1 MTACIRNNRPK
12 DALPDGAF
20 TAPAPIMTS
29 TQNTVHAEYT
39 ARLAQHSAAR
49 DALAQQDSRL
59 SDIRLYIVIAAG
71 LGAWLAWGRHW
82 FSPWLLVLFPLAF
95 VALAIRHERVAAR
108 RALARRRT
116 AFYELGLARL
126 EGRWMGQGVSGER
139 FLTPEHPY
147 AADLDIFGS
156 GSLFELLCTARTRLG
171 EDCLAS
177 WLLAPA
183 LPAAVRARQA
193 AVRELA
199 PRLNAREALALRGE
213 EVRGKLQPETLA
225 RWGDAPVLL
234 NEPWRRG
241 TAPILAALSVAAL
254 TLWVLGHGWVPIAVM
269 AAVVIAFEWPVRRRA
284 GQVQRGLDGS
294 LRDLGLLSSLL
305 ADLEGGTFTA
315 PRLVALQASLS
326 AGGERPS
333 ARIGRLQT
341 IAGLLEVPKN
351 PLLALPAAALLW
363 TTQCALAAEAWRA
376 RNGPALRRWVEA
388 VGEYEALTAL
398 AGYAYEHPEDAFPE
412 IADGSGACFAAVGL
426 SHPLLPPEAA
436 VRNDVSLGGAAP
448 GLLLVSGSN
457 MSGKST
463 LLRAIG
469 VAAVLAGAGAPVRA
483 RRLRLSP
490 LSVGA
495 SLRTQDSLGGGI
507 SRFYAEI
514 LRLRQI
520 VEIGDTDGPPL
531 LFLIDEILHGTNSH
545 DRRLGT
551 EAIARALVRQ
561 GSVGLI
567 TTHDLALAALTEDP
581 ALAAANVHFEDQ
593 MTEGRMSFDYH
604 LRPGLVT
611 GSNAIALMRAV
622 GLDV

>member
-1 MTACIRNNRPK
+1 MRLKILTEAN
-12 DALPDGAF
+12 
-20 TAPAPIMTS
+20 TS
-29 TQNTVHAEYT
+29 DTIHAEYT
-39 ARLAQHSAAR
+39 TRLAAHSAAR
-49 DALAQQDSRL
+49 DTLAQRDSKL
-59 SDIRLYIVIAAG
+59 ADVRLYIVVAAG
-71 LGAWLAWGRHW
+71 IGAWLGWGWHW
-82 FSPWLLVLFPLAF
+82 FSPWLLVVFPLAF
-95 VALAIRHERVAAR
+95 IVLAVGHERVASR
-108 RALARRRT
+108 LALARRRT
-116 AFYELGLARL
+116 AFYERGLARL
-126 EGRWMGQGVSGER
+126 EGRWAGAGVSGER

-147 AADLDIFGS
+147 AADLDVFGS
-156 GSLFELLCTARTRLG
+156 GSLFELLCTVRTRLG
-171 EDCLAS
+171 EDCLAG

-183 LPAAVRARQA
+183 SPDAIRARQA

-199 PRLNAREALALRGE
+199 PRLDAREALALRGDD
-213 EVRGKLQPETLA
+213 VSGKLQPETLA
-225 RWGDAPVLL
+225 RWGDAPTLL
-234 NEPWRRG
+234 NEPWRRVA
-241 TAPILAALSVAAL
+241 APILAVLSVAAL
-254 TLWVLGHGWVPIAVM
+254 TAWALGQGWVPVAVM
-269 AAVVIAFEWPVRRRA
+269 AVAVIAFEWPLRRRV
-284 GQVQRGLDGS
+284 GSVQRGLDGS

-315 PRLVALQASLS
+315 PRLVALQESLS

-333 ARIGRLQT
+333 ARISRLQS

-351 PLLALPAAALLW
+351 PLLSLPAAALLW
-363 TTQCALAAEAWRA
+363 TTQGAFAAEAWRSE
-376 RNGPALRRWVEA
+376 NGPSLRQWIDA

-398 AGYAYEHPEDAFPE
+398 AGYSYEHPEDAFPE
-412 IADGSGACFAAVGL
+412 MADTGACFEAVGL

-436 VRNDVSLGGAAP
+436 VRNDVRLGGSAP

-469 VAAVLAGAGAPVRA
+469 GAAVLAQAGAPVRA
-483 RRLRLSP
+483 RVLKLSP

-520 VEIGDTDGPPL
+520 VEIGTADGPPL

-551 EAIARALVRQ
+551 EAIARALVRS
-561 GSVGLI
+561 GAVGLI
-567 TTHDLALAALTEDP
+567 TTHDLALAALTEDL

-604 LRPGLVT
+604 LRPGIVT
-611 GSNAIALMRAV
+611 QSNAIALMRAV
-622 GLDV
+622 GLEV

>member
-1 MTACIRNNRPK
+1 MRLKIPTETNTQ
-12 DALPDGAF
+12 DA
-20 TAPAPIMTS
+20 
-29 TQNTVHAEYT
+29 VHAEYT

-49 DALAQQDSRL
+49 DMLAQRDSKL
-59 SDIRLYIVIAAG
+59 SDGRLYIVVAAG
-71 LGAWLAWGRHW
+71 IGAWLAWGWHW
-82 FSPWLLVLFPLAF
+82 FSPWLLVVFPLAF
-95 VALAIRHERVAAR
+95 IGLAVSHERVAAR
-108 RALARRRT
+108 LARARRRV
-116 AFYELGLARL
+116 AFYERGLARL
-126 EGRWMGQGVSGER
+126 EGHWAGQGVSGER

-147 AADLDIFGS
+147 AADLDVFGS

-171 EDCLAS
+171 EDQLAA

-183 LPAAVRARQA
+183 LPDAIRARQA

-199 PRLNAREALALRGE
+199 PRLDERETLALRGD
-213 EVRGKLQPETLA
+213 EVQGKLQPQTLA

-234 NEPWRRG
+234 HEQWRRG
-241 TAPILAALSVAAL
+241 TAPILAALNVVALIVWAS
-254 TLWVLGHGWVPIAVM
+254 GHGWVPVAVM
-269 AAVVIAFEWPVRRRA
+269 AVLVIVFEWPVRQRA

-305 ADLEGGTFTA
+305 ADLEGGMFTA
-315 PRLVALQASLS
+315 PRLIALQAALS
-326 AGGERPS
+326 AGSERPS
-333 ARIGRLQT
+333 ARIGRLQS

-363 TTQCALAAEAWRA
+363 TTQCAFAAEAWRSE
-376 RNGPALRRWVEA
+376 NGPALRRWVDA

-398 AGYAYEHPEDAFPE
+398 AGYAYEHPEDALPK
-412 IADGSGACFAAVGL
+412 IADTGACFTAVGL

-436 VRNDVSLGGAAP
+436 VRNDVSLGGSAP

-469 VAAVLAGAGAPVRA
+469 VAAVLAQAGAPVRA
-483 RRLRLSP
+483 HHLHLSP

-520 VEIGDTDGPPL
+520 VDIGAGDGPPL

-561 GSVGLI
+561 GAIGLI
-567 TTHDLALAALTEDP
+567 TTHDLALAALVEDP

-604 LRPGLVT
+604 LRPGIVT

-622 GLDV
+622 GLEV

>member
-1 MTACIRNNRPK
+1 MRLKIPTETN
-12 DALPDGAF
+12 
-20 TAPAPIMTS
+20 
-29 TQNTVHAEYT
+29 TQDTVHAEYT
-39 ARLAQHSAAR
+39 ARLARHSAAR
-49 DALAQQDSRL
+49 DALAQRDSRL
-59 SDIRLYIVIAAG
+59 SDIRLYIVVAAAI
-71 LGAWLAWGRHW
+71 GAWLAWGGHW

-95 VALAIRHERVAAR
+95 VVLAIGHERVAAR
-108 RALARRRT
+108 LALARRRV
-116 AFYELGLARL
+116 AFYERGLARL
-126 EGRWMGQGVSGER
+126 EGRWAGAGVSGER
-139 FLTPEHPY
+139 FLAPEHPY
-147 AADLDIFGS
+147 AADLDVFGS

-171 EDCLAS
+171 EDCLAG
-177 WLLAPA
+177 WLLAPTG
-183 LPAAVRARQA
+183 PDAVRARQE

-199 PRLNAREALALRGE
+199 PHLDAREALALRGD
-213 EVRGKLQPETLA
+213 EVQGKLQPETLA

-234 NEPWRRG
+234 HERWRQVA
-241 TAPILAALSVAAL
+241 APILAVASVAAL
-254 TLWVLGHGWVPIAVM
+254 TVWALGHSWIPVAVM
-269 AAVVIAFEWPVRRRA
+269 AALVIAFEWPLRSRV

-315 PRLVALQASLS
+315 PRLVALQSSLN

-333 ARIGRLQT
+333 ARISRLQT
-341 IAGLLEVPKN
+341 IAGLLEVPRN
-351 PLLALPAAALLW
+351 PLLALPAAVLLW
-363 TTQCALAAEAWRA
+363 TTQCAFAAEAWRA
-376 RNGPALRRWVEA
+376 ENGPALRRWIDA

-412 IADGSGACFAAVGL
+412 ISDTGACFEAAGL
-426 SHPLLPPEAA
+426 SHPLLPPDAA
-436 VRNDVSLGGAAP
+436 VRNDVRLGGAAP

-469 VAAVLAGAGAPVRA
+469 VAAVLAQAGAPVRA
-483 RRLRLSP
+483 QALRLSP

-495 SLRTQDSLGGGI
+495 SLRTQDSLGSGI

-520 VEIGDTDGPPL
+520 VDIGVSDGPPL

-551 EAIARALVRQ
+551 EAIARALVRS
-561 GSVGLI
+561 GAIGLI

-581 ALAAANVHFEDQ
+581 VLGAANVHFEDQ

-604 LRPGLVT
+604 LRPGIVT

-622 GLDV
+622 GLEV

>member
-1 MTACIRNNRPK
+1 MPGVSTP
-12 DALPDGAF
+12 
-20 TAPAPIMTS
+20 PAPIMTN
-29 TQNTVHAEYT
+29 TQNAVHAEYT
-39 ARLAQHSAAR
+39 ARLAQHTEAR
-49 DALAQQDSRL
+49 DTLAQRDSKL
-59 SDIRLYIVIAAG
+59 SDVRLYVVIAAG
-71 LGAWLAWGRHW
+71 ISAWLAWGWHW
-82 FSPWLLVLFPLAF
+82 FSPWLLVVFPLAF
-95 VALAIRHERVAAR
+95 IGLAVGHERVAAR
-108 RALARRRT
+108 LAQARRRT
-116 AFYELGLARL
+116 AFYERGLARL
-126 EGRWMGQGVSGER
+126 EGRWRGQGVSGER

-147 AADLDIFGS
+147 AADLDVFGS

-171 EDCLAS
+171 EDCLAG

-183 LPAAVRARQA
+183 LPEDVRARQE

-199 PRLNAREALALRGE
+199 PRLDTREALALRGE
-213 EVRGKLQPETLA
+213 EVSGKLQPETLA

-234 NEPWRRG
+234 NEPWRRVA
-241 TAPILAALSVAAL
+241 APILAVLNVAAL
-254 TLWVLGHGWVPIAVM
+254 TVWASGHGWVPVAVM
-269 AAVVIAFEWPVRRRA
+269 AAAVIAFEWPVRRRA

-305 ADLEGGTFTA
+305 ADLESGAFTA
-315 PRLVALQASLS
+315 PRLAALQEALS

-333 ARIGRLQT
+333 ARISRLQS

-363 TTQCALAAEAWRA
+363 TTQGAFAAEAWRSE
-376 RNGPALRRWVEA
+376 NGPALRRWVDA

-412 IADGSGACFAAVGL
+412 VADTGACFAAEGL
-426 SHPLLPPEAA
+426 SHPLLPPNAA
-436 VRNDVSLGGAAP
+436 VRNDAALGASAP

-469 VAAVLAGAGAPVRA
+469 VAAVLAQAGAPVRA
-483 RRLRLSP
+483 RALRLSP

-520 VEIGDTDGPPL
+520 VDLGGADGPPL

-561 GSVGLI
+561 GSIGLI

-581 ALAAANVHFEDQ
+581 VLKASNVHFEDQ

-604 LRPGLVT
+604 LRPGIVT

>member
-1 MTACIRNNRPK
+1 M
-12 DALPDGAF
+12 
-20 TAPAPIMTS
+20 
-29 TQNTVHAEYT
+29 V
-39 ARLAQHSAAR
+39 
-49 DALAQQDSRL
+49 
-59 SDIRLYIVIAAG
+59 
-71 LGAWLAWGRHW
+71 
-82 FSPWLLVLFPLAF
+82 FPLAF

-108 RALARRRT
+108 LALARRRT
-116 AFYELGLARL
+116 AFYERGLARL
-126 EGRWMGQGVSGER
+126 EGRWAGAGVSGER
-139 FLTPEHPY
+139 FLNPEHPY

-171 EDCLAS
+171 EDCLAG

-183 LPAAVRARQA
+183 LPEAIRARQA

-199 PRLNAREALALRGE
+199 PHLDAREALAVRGDDGP
-213 EVRGKLQPETLA
+213 GKLQPETLA

-241 TAPILAALSVAAL
+241 AAPLIAVLGVAALVFWALSHAWVLAALVA
-254 TLWVLGHGWVPIAVM
+254 VLVLV
-269 AAVVIAFEWPVRRRA
+269 FEWPLRSRVR
-284 GQVQRGLDGS
+284 QVQRGLDGS

-305 ADLEGGTFTA
+305 ADLEGATFTA

-351 PLLALPAAALLW
+351 PILSLPAAALLW
-363 TTQCALAAEAWRA
+363 TTQCAFAAEAWRA
-376 RNGPALRRWVEA
+376 VNGPSLRRWIDA

-412 IADGSGACFAAVGL
+412 MADTGACFEAVGL

-436 VRNDVSLGGAAP
+436 VRNAVSLGGAAP

-469 VAAVLAGAGAPVRA
+469 VAAVLAQAGAPVRA
-483 RRLRLSP
+483 RALNLSP

-520 VEIGDTDGPPL
+520 VDIGSADGPPL

-551 EAIARALVRQ
+551 EAIARALVRS
-561 GSVGLI
+561 GAVGLI

-604 LRPGLVT
+604 LRPGIVT

>member
-1 MTACIRNNRPK
+1 MSISYVL
-12 DALPDGAF
+12 D
-20 TAPAPIMTS
+20 
-29 TQNTVHAEYT
+29 EYIT
-39 ARLAQHSAAR
+39 RLALHSAAR
-49 DALAQQDSRL
+49 DTLAQRDSKL
-59 SDIRLYIVIAAG
+59 SDLRLYIVIAAG
-71 LGAWLAWGRHW
+71 IGAWLAWGRHW
-82 FSPWLLVLFPLAF
+82 FSPWLLVVFPLAF
-95 VALAIRHERVAAR
+95 IVLAIGHERVASR
-108 RALARRRT
+108 LALARRRT
-116 AFYELGLARL
+116 AFYERGLARL
-126 EGRWMGQGVSGER
+126 EGRWAGQGVSGER
-139 FLTPEHPY
+139 FLTPEHPH
-147 AADLDIFGS
+147 AVDLDVFGS

-171 EDCLAS
+171 EDCLAG

-183 LPAAVRARQA
+183 GPEAIRARQE

-199 PRLNAREALALRGE
+199 PRLDAREALALRGDD
-213 EVRGKLQPETLA
+213 VQGKLQPETLA
-225 RWGDAPVLL
+225 RWGEAPVLL
-234 NEPWRRG
+234 NEPWRRWA
-241 TAPILAALSVAAL
+241 APILAVLSVAAL
-254 TLWVLGHGWVPIAVM
+254 TLWVLGLGWVSVAVM
-269 AAVVIAFEWPVRRRA
+269 AAVVIAFEWPLRRRV
-284 GQVQRGLDGS
+284 GSVQRGLDGS

-315 PRLVALQASLS
+315 PRLMALQESLS

-333 ARIGRLQT
+333 ARISRLQS

-351 PLLALPAAALLW
+351 PLLSLPAAALLW
-363 TTQCALAAEAWRA
+363 TTQGAFAAEAWRA
-376 RNGPALRRWVEA
+376 VNGPSLRRWIDA

-412 IADGSGACFAAVGL
+412 IADAGACFEAVGL
-426 SHPLLPPEAA
+426 SHPLLPPDAA
-436 VRNDVSLGGAAP
+436 VRNDVSLGGDAP

-469 VAAVLAGAGAPVRA
+469 VAAVLAQAGAPVRA
-483 RRLRLSP
+483 RALKLSP

-520 VEIGDTDGPPL
+520 VEIGTTDGPPL

-551 EAIARALVRQ
+551 EAIARALVRS
-561 GSVGLI
+561 GAVGLI

-604 LRPGLVT
+604 LRPGIVT
-611 GSNAIALMRAV
+611 QSNAIALMRAV
-622 GLDV
+622 GLEV